1 MNPDRVLHVFKY
13 FRPDFTGEGIFLER
27 LAPVFQRLRPD
38 VVHEVAVTT
47 TGRPQNF
54 APPPGLAAVHF
65 LSEGG
70 PVGQTKLVGWLACHA
85 TRFSTVHYHTHVD
98 RSFAASALLRIFRR
112 RVVLSATLD
121 DSIPGLVGTYR
132 PLFRPLVRVL
142 SRMIS
147 MFVAISPRLF
157 VENNQVAPRAK
168 SVLVPIGI
176 TIPPAPSQE
185 TRAAARRKLQ
195 IPQSATVFL
204 SVGGICA
211 RKDQLFLIEQ
221 MASLVRRHP
230 DLVLVL
236 VGPVLEPEYRARLEA
251 EITHGQLGSHVMF
264 AGYQENPWDYYD
276 AADAMVFA
284 SREEGFGTVVIEAM
298 ARGLPVLVRRLPGV
312 NDTFVEQGSSGFLF
326 DDTGG
331 FQAGASAL
339 ASDAALRR
347 TMGERGRAFVADHY
361 DIDEVAAR
369 YLAIYGH
376 PTDAVAA

>member
-47 TGRPQNF
+47 TGRPQDF
-54 APPPGLAAVHF
+54 VPPPGLAAVHF
-65 LSEGG
+65 LGEGG
-70 PVGQTKLVGWLACHA
+70 PAGQTKLVSWLACHA
-85 TRFSTVHYHTHVD
+85 ARFSTVHYHTHVD

-121 DSIPGLVGTYR
+121 DSIPGLVSTYR

-142 SRMIS
+142 SGVIS

-176 TIPPAPSQE
+176 TIPPAPSRE
-185 TRAAARRKLQ
+185 TRAAARRKLR
-195 IPQSATVFL
+195 IPQSATVFV

-221 MASLVRRHP
+221 MTSLVPRHP
-230 DLVLVL
+230 GLVLML

-251 EITHGQLGSHVMF
+251 EITRGRLGSHVMF
-264 AGYQENPWDYYD
+264 AGYQENPWDYYN

-312 NDTFVEQGSSGFLF
+312 NDAFVEEGASGFLF
-326 DDTGG
+326 DDAGS
-331 FQAGASAL
+331 FQAGARAL

-347 TMGERGRAFVADHY
+347 TMGERGRAVVAEHY

-376 PTDAVAA
+376 PVDAVAA